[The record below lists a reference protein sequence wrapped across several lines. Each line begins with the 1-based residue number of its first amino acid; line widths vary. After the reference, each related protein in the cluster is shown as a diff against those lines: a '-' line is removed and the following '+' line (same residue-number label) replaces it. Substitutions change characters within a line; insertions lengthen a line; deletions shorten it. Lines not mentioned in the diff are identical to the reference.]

1 MDVNYKPIVVDT
13 CAIMND
19 SSILENLINLGYSI
33 IISIVTVE
41 ELDNLKTN
49 CDYCRSKQARHAIRA
64 IENLR
69 DKIKFDIERIVDS
82 SLISEC
88 PSTYNLNDDII
99 VTCAK
104 RNNSVLATN
113 DLNLKVKAK
122 IIGIEAV
129 DYNIPQNNYLGYK
142 VVNANDNEIA
152 SVYEKPNENIFQ
164 NLTNEYVIIND
175 TNENFCDI
183 LKWNG
188 CNYVPVVSKNIK
200 TVFFGD
206 KFKPKDE
213 YQRMAIDSLLT
224 NQITCITG
232 KAGSGKSLL
241 SLIVAMNLIEAG
253 KYNRLVVLF
262 NPCPVRGASQL
273 GYYSGDVVE
282 KAMQSNIGNVLI
294 TKFGDRFLV
303 DNYINSG
310 KIKLVPM
317 VDCRGMEINDDEIL
331 WITEAENTTTD
342 LMKIC
347 LSRVSS
353 GAKVF
358 VEGDFKQTDS
368 SSYEENNGLKRVIE
382 IFKDN
387 SIFGYVD
394 LQNIWRSKIAELAD
408 KL

>member
-1 MDVNYKPIVVDT
+1 MDTIYKPIVVDT
-13 CAIMND
+13 CAIMSD
-19 SSILENLINLGYSI
+19 SSVLENLINMGYSI
-33 IISIVTVE
+33 IINIVTVE

-49 CDYCRSKQARHAIRA
+49 HDYCKAKQARHAIRA
-64 IENLR
+64 IEKFKNNIR
-69 DKIKFDIERIVDS
+69 FDIERNVDEL
-82 SLISEC
+82 LISES
-88 PSTYNLNDDII
+88 PNVYNINDDII
-99 VTCAK
+99 TTCAK
-104 RNNSVLATN
+104 RNHSMLVTN
-113 DLNLKVKAK
+113 DLNLKVKSK
-122 IIGIEAV
+122 IIGVDIL
-129 DYNIPQNNYLGYK
+129 DYNLHQNNYLGYK
-142 VVNANDNEIA
+142 IVNANDNEIA
-152 SVYEKPNENIFQ
+152 SVYEKPNENVFQ

-188 CNYVPVVSKNIK
+188 SAYIPVINKNIK
-200 TVFFGD
+200 TMFFGD

-241 SLIVAMNLIEAG
+241 SLVVAMNLIEAG
-253 KYNRLVVLF
+253 KYSRLVVLF

-408 KL
+408 RL

>member
-1 MDVNYKPIVVDT
+1 MNYKPIVVDT

-19 SSILENLINLGYSI
+19 SNILENLINMGYSI
-33 IISIVTVE
+33 IINIVTVE

-49 CDYCRSKQARHAIRA
+49 HDYCKAKQARHAIRV
-64 IENLR
+64 IEKFKNNIR
-69 DKIKFDIERIVDS
+69 FDIERNVDEL
-82 SLISEC
+82 LISES
-88 PSTYNLNDDII
+88 PNVYNINDDII
-99 VTCAK
+99 TTCAK
-104 RNNSVLATN
+104 RNHSMLVTN
-113 DLNLKVKAK
+113 DLNLKVKSK
-122 IIGIEAV
+122 IIGVDIL
-129 DYNIPQNNYLGYK
+129 DYNLHQNNYLGYK
-142 VVNANDNEIA
+142 IVNANDNEIA

-188 CNYVPVVSKNIK
+188 SAYIPVINKSIK
-200 TVFFGD
+200 TMFFGD
-206 KFKPKDE
+206 RFKPKDE

-241 SLIVAMNLIEAG
+241 SLVVAMNLIEAG

-394 LQNIWRSKIAELAD
+394 LQNIWRSKIAEIAD
-408 KL
+408 GL